1 MDLKPNLGGGEIF
14 PAVQT
19 GSEAHL
25 CLFQYSGYSSQS
37 MLLTTLLILVL
48 GSKWVGAVPVPA

>member
-25 CLFQYSGYSSQS
+25 CLFQYSSQS
-37 MLLTTLLILVL
+37 VLLTTLLMLVL